1 MNFLDFVISDL
12 YKNIHQLGKN
22 GRSESNYNRSEGEN
36 GRTESEN
43 GLSESDYNRSE
54 SENGIFKGDLSNV
67 IVVLP
72 TRRAGAF
79 LKQALGSI
87 AHAQNGTD
95 RDKPICAP
103 QVTTINDLIDSLCPY
118 RKADEIEVVCLLY
131 TVYKH
136 FIPNH
141 SLYIDAFYGWGR
153 QLIADFNNV
162 DKSYD
167 IISKENILE
176 FAKDARKFDQ
186 VNIDPEVKA
195 RICQLLHMT
204 SDTNAPQKAEKQAN
218 RAGTEGKDAKTERNS
233 AETDTNRAETDID
246 EHSVREELEAL
257 WRKLPEIYDSLAK
270 KLEERGAM
278 LEGARNKWVVTHIEE
293 VKKQLEGRFLVF
305 AGFNFLLRT
314 ELTLMRQLKD
324 AGMARFYWDYD
335 PDFSQKEH
343 NLSLKDHKF
352 SQKGQDF
359 SQEEQGGSQQGR
371 DFSLKEQ
378 DFSLKEQESFPVYQH
393 IKKNLEVLGGKYEQN
408 TTLSGDNWPK
418 KEVDLYSAQSD
429 NAQAHLITDWLANH
443 YAQGQTSHAQDESS
457 HAQEQISHAQRQTS
471 PAQEQAS
478 RAQSQTSPAQGQT
491 SPAQEQISRAQGQ
504 TSPAQRQTCAVVL
517 CNEQMLESAIFSVPP
532 ELSGEVNIT
541 KGFPMRNTP
550 VFSQIS
556 KQLSTAAKRAVSTA
570 KQLGTATK
578 HAVTAA
584 KRAAT
589 PADMIQ
595 GTLDLINSER
605 EELREK
611 GFPEIAEDADE
622 FTWHQLLQAE
632 SLYQALQVVNSFARL
647 LDEGLLPDNITLPML
662 RNLILRHLGSVS
674 IPFHGEPIT
683 DIQIIGVLE
692 TRALDFDNILLLNVE
707 EGTLPRTS
715 IDRSFIPYY
724 IRKYYGMPTSDED
737 TEIYAYNFFRLL
749 RRAKHISIAYSEA
762 QSAEGQKQMSR
773 FVLQMLTSPLFDC
786 HRYLLSDNNALPQPQ
801 SEQTIHDKLLKQS
814 NFHSYAEK
822 LANTATDAASSA
834 SQSQATAA
842 NATSSSSQS
851 QATAAD
857 AASPSSQT
865 PPSLSPSAINTFLTC
880 KMKFFIRYML
890 GINEPDSEDAL
901 LQANELGSLI
911 HGALQAIYNAIK
923 SPENGEVSR
932 AAIEN
937 VIKGK
942 ATAISLDAA
951 IDISIAKMN
960 TDYQKYHT
968 NTASGTKYSRES
980 HQIEVEVA
988 KTHVKKVLENDKK
1001 NGGFRLIDTERDTYL
1016 TIDVSNLGISAPN
1029 LKTLRIGG
1037 SIDRLDVVYEP
1048 KDAATGSKDAVLR
1061 VIDYKTGSYD
1071 KKKMRTD
1078 SIDDLFDPQKTQ
1090 HYVLQTFIY
1099 CLACLRDTS
1108 TSGQSPN
1115 ISAQI
1120 AKENWKVSP
1129 RLLFTQKDLSQFD
1142 PHIYIKDKPVTDF
1155 ENQEIPIQ
1163 DQTPDV
1169 KEPICAEF
1177 EAKLTEFV
1185 KNLLSEKEFPMT
1197 TDVSSKSPCAY
1208 CPYKLLC
1215 GRTNVSGW

>member
-22 GRSESNYNRSEGEN
+22 GRSQ
-36 GRTESEN
+36 SEN
-43 GLSESDYNRSE
+43 VLSESDYNRSE
-54 SENGIFKGDLSNV
+54 GENGIFQGDLSNV

-118 RKADEIEVVCLLY
+118 RKADEIEVVCLLH
-131 TVYKH
+131 TVYQH

-141 SLYIDAFYGWGR
+141 SLSIDAFYGWGR

-176 FAKDARKFDQ
+176 FAKDARKFDN
-186 VNIDPEVKA
+186 VNIDAEVKA
-195 RICQLLHMT
+195 RICQLLGIT
-204 SDTNAPQKAEKQAN
+204 SDTNAPQKAEEQANGAGTEEKDAKTEGNSAGTDTN
-218 RAGTEGKDAKTERNS
+218 RAGTEGKGVITDKNR
-233 AETDTNRAETDID
+233 AETDTNHAETEEKDVITDKNRAETDTNHAGTDID

-335 PDFSQKEH
+335 PDFS
-343 NLSLKDHKF
+343 LKDHKF
-352 SQKGQDF
+352 SQKGQNF
-359 SQEEQGGSQQGR
+359 SQEEQGGSQQGQNFSQKGQS
-371 DFSLKEQ
+371 FSLKG
-378 DFSLKEQESFPVYQH
+378 QESFPVYQH

-408 TTLSGDNWPK
+408 TTLSGDNRPK

-443 YAQGQTSHAQDESS
+443 YAQGQTSHAQGQTSHAQDESSRAQEQTS
-457 HAQEQISHAQRQTS
+457 HAQEQTSH
-471 PAQEQAS
+471 
-478 RAQSQTSPAQGQT
+478 AQGQT
-491 SPAQEQISRAQGQ
+491 SR
-504 TSPAQRQTCAVVL
+504 AQRQTCAVVL

-556 KQLSTAAKRAVSTA
+556 KQL
-570 KQLGTATK
+570 G
-578 HAVTAA
+578 TAA

-595 GTLDLINSER
+595 ETLDLINRER
-605 EELREK
+605 EELRK
-611 GFPEIAEDADE
+611 NGFPEITEDADE

-647 LDEGLLPDNITLPML
+647 LDEGLLPANITLPML

-786 HRYLLSDNNALPQPQ
+786 HRYLLSDNNALPQPL
-801 SEQTIHDKLLKQS
+801 SEQAIHDKLLEQS
-814 NFHSYAEK
+814 QFHSYAEK
-822 LANTATDAASSA
+822 LANTVSL
-834 SQSQATAA
+834 
-842 NATSSSSQS
+842 
-851 QATAAD
+851 

-923 SPENGEVSR
+923 SRENGDVSPM
-932 AAIEN
+932 AIDN

-951 IDISIAKMN
+951 IDLSIDKMN
-960 TDYQKYHT
+960 ADYQKFHP

-988 KTHVKKVLENDKK
+988 KTHVKKVLENDKN

-1048 KDAATGSKDAVLR
+1048 KNAATESKNAVNESESIANIGGSIANIGKNAVLR

-1099 CLACLRDTS
+1099 CLACLRDKS
-1108 TSGQSPN
+1108 TSGQSLS
-1115 ISAQI
+1115 IRAQI
-1120 AKENWKVSP
+1120 DKENWKVSP

-1163 DQTPDV
+1163 NQTPKKGAQPADEESQTPNV
-1169 KEPICAEF
+1169 KEFICAEF
-1177 EAKLTEFV
+1177 EAKLTDFV
-1185 KNLLSEKEFPMT
+1185 KNLLSEEEFPLT